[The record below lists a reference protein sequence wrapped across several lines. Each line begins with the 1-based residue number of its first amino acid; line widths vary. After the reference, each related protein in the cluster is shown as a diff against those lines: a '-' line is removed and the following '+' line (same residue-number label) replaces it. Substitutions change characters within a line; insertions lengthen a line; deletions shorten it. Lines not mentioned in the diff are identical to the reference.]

1 MTSGSKLGV
10 RLLFDREQSCIELKA
25 ELEIEDA
32 TSTIKYQRMFVRF
45 YADAAGDSADWQCSK
60 VIEEKDLP
68 PGHDAFS
75 NARMYRNRGELWVL
89 DLKYLKSNIIAEG
102 LDDRLRFDETTK
114 LRCVFILRELLKA
127 NRVKFFMRLI
137 SEDFPQALK
146 QLKEKMRVEFAKS
159 GCYNPPVRPIT
170 CYNCGEVGHAKR
182 DCPTIVCQ
190 NCQKTGH
197 STSVCPNPTNV
208 YVGSAKRKAT

>member
-68 PGHDAFS
+68 PRHADFS
-75 NARMYRNRGELWVL
+75 NARMYLNRGELWVL

-102 LDDRLRFDETTK
+102 LDDRLRFDEKTK
-114 LRCVFILRELLKA
+114 LRCVFNLRHLLEA
-127 NRVKFFMRLI
+127 NRVKFFMRLR

-146 QLKEKMRVEFAKS
+146 QLKEKVRVEFAMS

-197 STSVCPNPTNV
+197 STSVCPEPDQRV
-208 YVGSAKRKAT
+208 C